1 MQLLLVGWGDSL
13 ETTRDLE
20 ERDSQDSMGV
30 TLDEMTSNEEK
41 KLVESTSSRYT
52 GPHEDGWSY

>member
-1 MQLLLVGWGDSL
+1 MNGNMQLLLVGWGDSL

-30 TLDEMTSNEEK
+30 TFAKMLNNGER
-41 KLVESTSSRYT
+41 KLRV
-52 GPHEDGWSY
+52 HLQ